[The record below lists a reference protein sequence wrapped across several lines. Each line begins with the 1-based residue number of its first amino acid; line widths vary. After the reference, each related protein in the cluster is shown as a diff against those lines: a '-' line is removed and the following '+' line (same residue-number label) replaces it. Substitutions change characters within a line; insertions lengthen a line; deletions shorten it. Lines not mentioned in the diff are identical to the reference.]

1 MQPNVCEFKCARVDG
16 ASSGAFLL
24 DDTTI
29 QKYMHS
35 SYEASVTY
43 VRVHHLNHTATNDPT
58 SCNAR

>member
-1 MQPNVCEFKCARVDG
+1 MFEFKCAHVDG

-35 SYEASVTY
+35 SYGALVNTY
-43 VRVHHLNHTATNDPT
+43 VRVHHLNHTATTDPT
-58 SCNAR
+58 SCNAS